1 MRWLKRLF
9 RLKTDWR
16 DEWDQRSLDV
26 AMGWNRNTIA
36 YRITDPI
43 WYVAPNGDHVQVLPD
58 GTEIR
63 YGTPIAVSSQ

>member
-9 RLKTDWR
+9 RRKTDWR

-36 YRITDPI
+36 YRITL
-43 WYVAPNGDHVQVLPD
+43 VRG
-58 GTEIR
+58 
-63 YGTPIAVSSQ
+63 SQRRPRPGAA